1 MFFVCICGLKKKNS
15 SLFYSGFDLREFF
28 VFIFSLGVRE
38 KVELATKFVISF
50 TDSKREIR
58 GDPSY
63 VQATCEASLKW
74 LDVDYI
80 DLYYQH
86 YIDKKVPIE
95 FTVSVVYLLHLIP
108 LFGSSGYHLRVVDVN
123 MQVGAG
129 SVG

>member
-1 MFFVCICGLKKKNS
+1 MFFVCICGLKQNN
-15 SLFYSGFDLREFF
+15 SLFYSGFDLREYFF

-38 KVELATKFVISF
+38 KVELATKFVVSF
-50 TDSKREIR
+50 ADSKREIR

-63 VQATCEASLKW
+63 VRATCEASLKW
-74 LDVDYI
+74 LGVDYI

-108 LFGSSGYHLRVVDVN
+108 LFGSCGYHLRVVDVN
-123 MQVGAG
+123 MQVEAG
-129 SVG
+129 SVS